1 VKITSN
7 SIVAIDYT
15 LSNNKS
21 GEVLEKT
28 PDDQVMKFKF
38 GIGELLPLFE
48 SNIIGLIKGDDFDF
62 IIPPK
67 DAYGPLDAY
76 AVFDLP
82 MDTFTEDGNIN
93 SDMMQVGNKIPL
105 TDKHGNKHMGIIKV
119 IMKDAVTMDFNHP
132 LAGIE
137 LRFVGSV
144 TDVIE

>member
-1 VKITSN
+1 MKIY
-7 SIVAIDYT
+7 SIQFLILTQVIGSEGHLIY
-15 LSNNKS
+15 
-21 GEVLEKT
+21 
-28 PDDQVMKFKF
+28 PDSTV
-38 GIGELLPLFE
+38 
-48 SNIIGLIKGDDFDF
+48 
-62 IIPPK
+62 
-67 DAYGPLDAY
+67 
-76 AVFDLP
+76 V
-82 MDTFTEDGNIN
+82 TEDGNIN